1 MSASAP
7 LPWTVPDF
15 TEAVVGFRQ
24 WRLVDGE
31 LRSVYSPTV
40 WATAE
45 LSATC
50 SRGRHDPADTP
61 AQDCDCGIYAYYDP
75 RPRGASAGTPDLIGG
90 AVILWGRIEVHAIGM
105 RAEHARIVALELPLL
120 RRAKRRTVMAVAER
134 VGVPAVPH
142 RELRGLALEQGAP
155 LQPSL
160 RPPRTR
166 TLAANW
172 WQLLDPS

>member
-1 MSASAP
+1 LSAAAG
-7 LPWTVPDF
+7 LPWTAPDF

-31 LRSVYSPTV
+31 LCSVYSPTV

-45 LSATC
+45 LGAIC
-50 SRGRHDPADTP
+50 NRDGHDPADTP
-61 AQDCDCGIYAYYDP
+61 AEDCDCGIYAYYDP
-75 RPRGASAGTPDLIGG
+75 CPRGASAGTPDLIGG
-90 AVILWGRIEVHAIGM
+90 AVIVWGRIEVYATGM
-105 RAEHARIVALELPLL
+105 RAERARIVALELPLS
-120 RRAKRRTVMAVAER
+120 RGAKRRTVIAVAER
-134 VGVPAVPH
+134 LGVPATPH
-142 RELRGLALEQGAP
+142 RELKGLALAQGTP

-166 TLAANW
+166 GAAANP

>member
-1 MSASAP
+1 MSAPAS

-15 TEAVVGFRQ
+15 TEAVIGFRQ

-50 SRGRHDPADTP
+50 SRDDHDPADTP
-61 AQDCDCGIYAYYDP
+61 AEDCDCGIYSYYDP
-75 RPRGASAGTPDLIGG
+75 CPRGASAGTPDLIGG
-90 AVILWGRIEVHAIGM
+90 AVIVWGRIEVHATGL
-105 RAEHARIVALELPLL
+105 RAERARIVALELPLS
-120 RRAKRRTVMAVAER
+120 RGVKRRTVMAVAER
-134 VGVPAVPH
+134 LGVPAVPH
-142 RELRGLALEQGAP
+142 RELMGLALEQGTP

-166 TLAANW
+166 TLAANV